1 MLRRGQSWCR
11 RWAKRRLCGGVLLGS
26 RAWMVVSS
34 ERLDVDGVGGARLE
48 SIMAKVAEWR
58 KSDFQESSWRWQM

>member
-11 RWAKRRLCGGVLLGS
+11 RWAKRRLCRGVLGS
-26 RAWMVVSS
+26 RGWLVASP

-48 SIMAKVAEWR
+48 SIVAKVAEWR
-58 KSDFQESSWRWQM
+58 KYDFQESSWRLQM